1 MAWHISVDGADV
13 VASRMDSINSNL
25 KKRMEEAM
33 AISVRDIQERAR
45 STHRFTTRTG
55 EAERSIEAE
64 VTGSGTSLHGTVGTT
79 RLITIYL
86 HQGTRPHDI
95 EPRSKKVLRWT
106 SGGKF
111 VFAKRAHNPGIKKDP
126 FIFNAADAEADNIR
140 ARFDAAMNDLD
151 T

>member
-64 VTGSGTSLHGTVGTT
+64 VTGSGTSLQGTVGTT

-86 HQGTRPHDI
+86 HQGMRPHDI